1 VEDVMIKL
9 VSLIAK
15 KPGITR
21 EQFID
26 HYEKNHS
33 PMSIRLMPQIAKYVR
48 NYPTVTENLHYAG
61 MKHVPT
67 VPYDCITEHWF
78 KDRAAYDDMMNQ
90 FRTNPEKYRAFE
102 EDEERFLDK
111 TKMVMFLVEEHE
123 SKI

>member
-1 VEDVMIKL
+1 MIKL

-21 EQFID
+21 EQFIE

-33 PMSIRLMPQIAKYVR
+33 PMSVRLMPQIAKYVR
-48 NYPTVTENLHYAG
+48 NYPTAKDNLHYAG
-61 MKHVPT
+61 MQHVRT

-78 KDRAAYDDMMNQ
+78 KDRADYDDMMHQ
-90 FRTNPEKYRAFE
+90 FTTNPEKYKAFA